1 MKSISIALASLLCA
15 SSVVAEDLGQI
26 KNAPLGKTIAP
37 ASENSPTVVTPQSSS
52 DIRGSTGHSN
62 KQSSS
67 AQNTGDIA
75 QAEAVA
81 PDSRPAVSAKEGPN
95 EIVDQNKNKD
105 KNKTGDKPAEEKPK
119 EPKEVVLKEMVVTGE
134 VERDSHYTSPSTR
147 VNRAQIELQNA
158 QTTEEVLKYQP
169 SLQIRQRYVGD
180 PNGVLGIRGADMFS
194 TARNMVYADGLPL
207 HNFLQASFNGAPR
220 WSLVGPNEIDAVDI
234 VYGPFSAEYSGNSIG
249 GVVNIKTRMPR
260 KQEFYFESSLFI
272 QPYKLYGPD
281 QGTFIGDRQYVSYG
295 NRIQDRFTVFLAY
308 NRLEAQSHPQSYFI
322 DNTGLRNPAMTET
335 TETQVTGGI
344 RTPDTRGTP
353 SIIYGDT
360 GPEKVNTHLFKGKF
374 GYDITGDLQAIF
386 TVAYEDRTRNGN
398 RPRNYLSDP
407 LGQPFWG
414 GGGNNASPED
424 ANLQNAAFD
433 GSSFDVL
440 RRGFGGNKDDR
451 QTLNLG
457 LQLRGALTPSWNIDT
472 TISHFDVLK
481 DTRATAFRNKNDPG
495 NLGAGQIQD
504 FKTFSW
510 LNYDLKLSTPAL
522 FSNPKWSFLGGYH
535 FDLYTLKFRQYSL
548 LDFNTLTRGN
558 LQANR
563 NNDGQTSTNAFFGQS
578 AFRFLP
584 DWDITVG
591 ARWEWWS
598 AMNGIVGGMD
608 RDTGLPI
615 STSLADRSE
624 FAVSP
629 KVSLGYEPGPWKVR
643 YSFGRAHRFPV
654 IAELFQSLSSPTSIL
669 TANALLKPEN
679 GVHHNF
685 MVEYA
690 LPKGYVRVNVFRD
703 DIKDAIQQVLT
714 ASGVLTSSAF
724 QNIAQTSTTG
734 VELIFDQRRIL
745 GSKFDFMFNGTWMN
759 AKVDQGPVISFTEST
774 GTPAN
779 FNLTGKQRIRLPH
792 WRANFF
798 TTYHATDA
806 WDISLSGRYT
816 SDSFNDLD
824 NRDHVNNVF
833 GSQSDFF
840 FMDFKTSYRF
850 KLQNGL
856 KSRVSFGITN
866 LNNDKAFVFHPY
878 PQRTYLVEAAFSY

>member
-1 MKSISIALASLLCA
+1 MRSFSFFLVGLLWVSPASA
-15 SSVVAEDLGQI
+15 AEDAAQSKKFPLKQDNTGPRTEGVATQI
-26 KNAPLGKTIAP
+26 
-37 ASENSPTVVTPQSSS
+37 SPSAGAVNGLIVQS
-52 DIRGSTGHSN
+52 GNPT
-62 KQSSS
+62 SS
-67 AQNTGDIA
+67 AEDTNEVPSG
-75 QAEAVA
+75 
-81 PDSRPAVSAKEGPN
+81 AVSLPGADKKAAGEVSG
-95 EIVDQNKNKD
+95 QNKRKDGNKD
-105 KNKTGDKPAEEKPK
+105 NPEQDSERAT
-119 EPKEVVLKEMVVTGE
+119 VFKEMVITGE
-134 VERDSHYTSPSTR
+134 TERDTHYTSPSTR
-147 VNRAQIELQNA
+147 VTRSQIELQNA

-220 WSLVGPNEIDAVDI
+220 WSLVGPNEIDSVDI

-260 KQEFYFESSLFI
+260 KQEFYVESSLFI
-272 QPYKLYGPD
+272 QPYKIYGPD

-322 DNTGLRNPAMTET
+322 DNTGLFDVPGGTS
-335 TETQVTGGI
+335 VTGGV

-360 GPEKVNTHLFKGKF
+360 GPEKVQTHLFKGKF
-374 GYDITGDLQAIF
+374 GYDITTDLQAIF
-386 TVAYEDRTRNGN
+386 TVAYEDRTRSQN
-398 RPRNYLSDP
+398 RPRNYVSDTT
-407 LGQPFWG
+407 GQPFWG
-414 GGGNNASPED
+414 GAVPACCNTEGNAS
-424 ANLQNAAFD
+424 LD
-433 GSSFDVL
+433 GTRFDVAQ
-440 RRGFGGNKDDR
+440 RGFGGSQDKR
-451 QTLNLG
+451 ETLNLG
-457 LQLRGALTPSWNIDT
+457 LQLRGALTPNWNIDT

-481 DTRATAFRNKNDPG
+481 DTRASAFFSPKDPA
-495 NLGAGQIQD
+495 NTGAGQIQD
-504 FKTFSW
+504 FKKFSW

-522 FSNPKWSFLGGYH
+522 LGNEKLSFLSGYH
-535 FDLYTLKFRQYSL
+535 FDQYNLSFRQYAL
-548 LDFNTLTRGN
+548 TDYATLTRGP

-563 NNDGQTSTNAFFGQS
+563 NNDGQTSTHAVFAQS
-578 AFRFLP
+578 AYRFLP
-584 DWDITVG
+584 DWDVTAG
-591 ARWEWWS
+591 ARQEWWS
-598 AMNGIVGGMD
+598 ASNGVVG
-608 RDTGLPI
+608 
-615 STSLADRSE
+615 STSVPDRAES
-624 FAVSP
+624 ALSP
-629 KVSLGYEPGPWKVR
+629 KVSLGYEPGPLKLR

-654 IAELFQSLSSPTSIL
+654 IAELYQSIGTPTQIV
-669 TANALLKPEN
+669 TANAALRPEN

-703 DIKDAIQQVLT
+703 DIKDAIQQVLA
-714 ASGVLTSSAF
+714 ASGIQTQSSF
-724 QNIAQTSTTG
+724 QNIDQTSTTG

-759 AKVDQGPVISFTEST
+759 AKVDKGPTIIFTDPT
-774 GTPAN
+774 GTPGN

-806 WDISLSGRYT
+806 WDIAFSGRYT

-824 NRDHVNNVF
+824 NRDHVNDVF
-833 GSQSDFF
+833 GAQSDFF
-840 FMDFKTSYRF
+840 FMDFKTSYRHKF
-850 KLQNGL
+850 QSGL
-856 KSRVSFGITN
+856 KSRFSFGITN

-878 PQRTYLVEAAFSY
+878 PQRTFLVEAAFSY

>member
-1 MKSISIALASLLCA
+1 MRSFSFFLVGLLWV
-15 SSVVAEDLGQI
+15 SPVSAEDSDQSKKSTPKQDNTNPHTGGGATRTLPSAGAVDGLIVQS
-26 KNAPLGKTIAP
+26 GRP
-37 ASENSPTVVTPQSSS
+37 AS
-52 DIRGSTGHSN
+52 
-62 KQSSS
+62 
-67 AQNTGDIA
+67 
-75 QAEAVA
+75 AEDTSKA
-81 PDSRPAVSAKEGPN
+81 PPPAVSLPGADKKVGGEVSGK
-95 EIVDQNKNKD
+95 DKRKDGNKD
-105 KNKTGDKPAEEKPK
+105 NPAQDKVPET
-119 EPKEVVLKEMVVTGE
+119 VFKEMVITGE
-134 VERDSHYTSPSTR
+134 AERDTHYTSPSTR
-147 VNRAQIELQNA
+147 VTRSQIELQNA

-220 WSLVGPNEIDAVDI
+220 WSLVGPNEIDSVDI

-260 KQEFYFESSLFI
+260 KQEFYVESSLFI

-281 QGTFIGDRQYVSYG
+281 QGTFVGDRQYVSYG

-322 DNTGLRNPAMTET
+322 DNTGLKDPALTDPTET
-335 TETQVTGGI
+335 AVTGGI

-374 GYDITGDLQAIF
+374 GYDITWDLQAIF

-398 RPRNYLSDP
+398 NPKNYLSDP
-407 LGQPFWG
+407 LGQAFWG

-424 ANLQNAAFD
+424 ANLQNAALD

-440 RRGFGGNKDDR
+440 RRGFGANKDDR

-457 LQLRGALTPSWNIDT
+457 LQLRGALTPNWNIDT

-495 NLGAGQIQD
+495 NTGEGQIQD
-504 FKTFSW
+504 FKKFSW
-510 LNYDLKLSTPAL
+510 LNYDLKLSTSAL
-522 FSNPKWSFLGGYH
+522 FGNQKLSFLSGYH
-535 FDLYTLKFRQYSL
+535 FDQYNLSFRQYEL
-548 LDFNTLTRGN
+548 TDYATLTRGA

-563 NNDGQTSTNAFFGQS
+563 NNDGQTSTHAVFAQS
-578 AFRFLP
+578 AYRFMP
-584 DWDITVG
+584 DWDVTAG
-591 ARWEWWS
+591 ARQEWWS
-598 AMNGIVGGMD
+598 ASNGVVG
-608 RDTGLPI
+608 
-615 STSLADRSE
+615 STSVPDR
-624 FAVSP
+624 AVSALSP
-629 KVSLGYEPGPWKVR
+629 KVSLGYEPGPLKFR

-654 IAELFQSLSSPTSIL
+654 IAELYQSIGTPTQIVA
-669 TANALLKPEN
+669 ANAALKPEN

-703 DIKDAIQQVLT
+703 DIKDAIQQVLA
-714 ASGVLTSSAF
+714 ASGIQTRSSF
-724 QNIAQTSTTG
+724 QNIDQTSTTG

-759 AKVDQGPVISFTEST
+759 AKVDKGPTIIFTDST
-774 GTPAN
+774 GTPGN

-806 WDISLSGRYT
+806 WDIAFSGRYT

-824 NRDHVNNVF
+824 NRDHVNDVF
-833 GSQSDFF
+833 GAQSDFF
-840 FMDFKTSYRF
+840 FMDFKTSYRHKF
-850 KLQNGL
+850 QSGL
-856 KSRVSFGITN
+856 KSRFSFGITN

-878 PQRTYLVEAAFSY
+878 PQRTFLVEAAFSY

>member
-1 MKSISIALASLLCA
+1 MRSFSFFLVGLLWVSPVSAAEDSDQSKKFPPKQENKGSRAEGTATQAPPSAGAASGLTVQPGSPA
-15 SSVVAEDLGQI
+15 SSAEDTSQ
-26 KNAPLGKTIAP
+26 A
-37 ASENSPTVVTPQSSS
+37 AS
-52 DIRGSTGHSN
+52 G
-62 KQSSS
+62 
-67 AQNTGDIA
+67 
-75 QAEAVA
+75 
-81 PDSRPAVSAKEGPN
+81 AVSIPGVEEKAAGD
-95 EIVDQNKNKD
+95 VSGKNKRKD
-105 KNKTGDKPAEEKPK
+105 GNKDNPAQGG
-119 EPKEVVLKEMVVTGE
+119 EPDTVLKEMVVTGE
-134 VERDSHYTSPSTR
+134 TERDTHYTSPSTR
-147 VNRAQIELQNA
+147 VTRSQIELQNA

-220 WSLVGPNEIDAVDI
+220 WSLVGPNEIDSVDV

-260 KQEFYFESSLFI
+260 KQEFYVESSLFI
-272 QPYKLYGPD
+272 QPYKIYGPD

-322 DNTGLRNPAMTET
+322 DNTGLFDVPGGTP
-335 TETQVTGGI
+335 VTGGI

-360 GPEKVNTHLFKGKF
+360 GPEKVQTHLFKGKF
-374 GYDITGDLQAIF
+374 GYDITTDLQAIF
-386 TVAYEDRTRNGN
+386 TVAYEDRTRSQN
-398 RPRNYLSDP
+398 RPRNYVSDAT
-407 LGQPFWG
+407 GQPFWG
-414 GGGNNASPED
+414 GAVPACCNTEGNAS
-424 ANLQNAAFD
+424 LD
-433 GSSFDVL
+433 GTRFDVAQ
-440 RRGFGGNKDDR
+440 RGFGGSQDKR
-451 QTLNLG
+451 ETLNLG
-457 LQLRGALTPSWNIDT
+457 LQLRGALTPNWNIDT

-481 DTRATAFRNKNDPG
+481 DTRASAFFSPKDPA
-495 NLGAGQIQD
+495 NTGAGQIQD
-504 FKTFSW
+504 FKKFSW

-522 FSNPKWSFLGGYH
+522 LGNEKLSFLSGYH
-535 FDLYTLKFRQYSL
+535 FDQYNLSFRQYDL
-548 LDFNTLTRGN
+548 TDYATLTRGP

-563 NNDGQTSTNAFFGQS
+563 NNDGQTSTHAVFAQS
-578 AFRFLP
+578 AYRFLP
-584 DWDITVG
+584 DWDVTAG
-591 ARWEWWS
+591 ARQEWWS
-598 AMNGIVGGMD
+598 ASNGVVG
-608 RDTGLPI
+608 
-615 STSLADRSE
+615 STSVPDRAES
-624 FAVSP
+624 ALSP
-629 KVSLGYEPGPWKVR
+629 KVSLGYEPGPLKLR

-669 TANALLKPEN
+669 TANALLRPEN

-703 DIKDAIQQVLT
+703 DIKDAIQQVQR
-714 ASGVLTSSAF
+714 ASGALTSSAF
-724 QNIAQTSTTG
+724 QNIDQTSTTG

-759 AKVDQGPVISFTEST
+759 AKVDKGGIVRFTDPT
-774 GTPAN
+774 GAN
-779 FNLTGKQRIRLPH
+779 ADFNLDGKQRIRLPH

-798 TTYHATDA
+798 TTYHATEA
-806 WDISLSGRYT
+806 WDIAFSGRYT

-840 FMDFKTSYRF
+840 FMDLKTSYRHKF
-850 KLQNGL
+850 QSGL
-856 KSRVSFGITN
+856 KSRFSFGITN

-878 PQRTYLVEAAFSY
+878 PQRTFLVEAAFSY

>member
-1 MKSISIALASLLCA
+1 MRSFSFFLVGLLWASPVSA
-15 SSVVAEDLGQI
+15 AEDSDQSKKSPPTQDNMGPRTEGAATRTPPSAGAVNGL
-26 KNAPLGKTIAP
+26 IAQ
-37 ASENSPTVVTPQSSS
+37 SPNPT
-52 DIRGSTGHSN
+52 
-62 KQSSS
+62 SS
-67 AQNTGDIA
+67 AENTSQVPPG
-75 QAEAVA
+75 
-81 PDSRPAVSAKEGPN
+81 AVSLPGTDKKAGAEVSG
-95 EIVDQNKNKD
+95 KNKRKD
-105 KNKTGDKPAEEKPK
+105 GNKDNPAQDSEQATIF
-119 EPKEVVLKEMVVTGE
+119 KEMVITGE
-134 VERDSHYTSPSTR
+134 TERDTHYTSPSTR
-147 VNRAQIELQNA
+147 VTRSQIELQNA

-220 WSLVGPNEIDAVDI
+220 WSLVGPNEIDSVDI

-260 KQEFYFESSLFI
+260 KQEFYVESSLFI

-281 QGTFIGDRQYVSYG
+281 QGTFVGDRQYVSYG

-322 DNTGLRNPAMTET
+322 DNTGLFDVSGGTP
-335 TETQVTGGI
+335 VTGGI

-360 GPEKVNTHLFKGKF
+360 GPEKVQTHLFKGKF
-374 GYDITGDLQAIF
+374 GYDITTDLQALF
-386 TVAYEDRTRNGN
+386 TVAYEDRTRSQN
-398 RPRNYLSDP
+398 RPRNYVSDTA
-407 LGQPFWG
+407 GQPFWG
-414 GGGNNASPED
+414 GAVPPCCDTEGNAS
-424 ANLQNAAFD
+424 LD
-433 GSSFDVL
+433 GARFDVAQ
-440 RRGFGGNKDDR
+440 RGFGGSQDKR
-451 QTLNLG
+451 ETLNLG
-457 LQLRGALTPSWNIDT
+457 LQLRGALTPNWNIDT

-481 DTRATAFRNKNDPG
+481 DTRASAFFSPKDPA
-495 NLGAGQIQD
+495 NTGAGQIQD
-504 FKTFSW
+504 FKKFSW

-522 FSNPKWSFLGGYH
+522 LGNEKLSFLSGYH
-535 FDLYTLKFRQYSL
+535 FDQYNLSFRQYAL
-548 LDFNTLTRGN
+548 TDYATLTRGP

-563 NNDGQTSTNAFFGQS
+563 NNDGQTSTHAVFAQS
-578 AFRFLP
+578 AYRFLP
-584 DWDITVG
+584 DWDVTAG
-591 ARWEWWS
+591 ARQEWWS
-598 AMNGIVGGMD
+598 ASNGVVG
-608 RDTGLPI
+608 
-615 STSLADRSE
+615 STSVPDRAES
-624 FAVSP
+624 ALSP
-629 KVSLGYEPGPWKVR
+629 KVSLGYEPGPLKLR

-654 IAELFQSLSSPTSIL
+654 IAELYQSIGTPTQIV
-669 TANALLKPEN
+669 TANAALRPEN

-703 DIKDAIQQVLT
+703 DIKDAIQQVLA
-714 ASGVLTSSAF
+714 ASGIQTQSSF
-724 QNIAQTSTTG
+724 QNIDQTSTTG

-759 AKVDQGPVISFTEST
+759 AKVDKGPTIIFTDPT
-774 GTPAN
+774 GTPGN

-806 WDISLSGRYT
+806 WDIAFSGRYT

-824 NRDHVNNVF
+824 NRDHVNDVF
-833 GSQSDFF
+833 GAQSDFF
-840 FMDFKTSYRF
+840 FMDFKTSYRHKF
-850 KLQNGL
+850 QNGL
-856 KSRVSFGITN
+856 KSRFSFGITN

-878 PQRTYLVEAAFSY
+878 PQRTFLVEAAFSY

>member
-1 MKSISIALASLLCA
+1 MRSFSFFLVGLLWISPVSAAEDSDQSKKFPPKQDNIGSRAEGAATQAPPSAGSGLTVQPGNPA
-15 SSVVAEDLGQI
+15 SSAEDTSQ
-26 KNAPLGKTIAP
+26 A
-37 ASENSPTVVTPQSSS
+37 AS
-52 DIRGSTGHSN
+52 G
-62 KQSSS
+62 
-67 AQNTGDIA
+67 
-75 QAEAVA
+75 
-81 PDSRPAVSAKEGPN
+81 AVSIPGIEEKAAGD
-95 EIVDQNKNKD
+95 VSGKNKHKD
-105 KNKTGDKPAEEKPK
+105 GNKDNPPQASVPET
-119 EPKEVVLKEMVVTGE
+119 VFKEMVITGE
-134 VERDSHYTSPSTR
+134 TERDTHYTSPSTR
-147 VNRAQIELQNA
+147 VTRSQIELQNA

-220 WSLVGPNEIDAVDI
+220 WSLVGPNEIDSVDI

-249 GVVNIKTRMPR
+249 GVVNVKTRMPR
-260 KQEFYFESSLFI
+260 KQEFYVESSLFI
-272 QPYKLYGPD
+272 QPYKIYGPD
-281 QGTFIGDRQYVSYG
+281 QGTFVGDRQYVSYG

-322 DNTGLRNPAMTET
+322 DNTGLFDVPGGTP
-335 TETQVTGGI
+335 VTGGI

-360 GPEKVNTHLFKGKF
+360 GPEKVQTHLFKGKF
-374 GYDITGDLQAIF
+374 GYDITTDLQAIF
-386 TVAYEDRTRNGN
+386 TVAYEDRTRSQN
-398 RPRNYLSDP
+398 RPRNYVSDTT
-407 LGQPFWG
+407 GQPFWG
-414 GGGNNASPED
+414 GAVPACCNTEGNAS
-424 ANLQNAAFD
+424 LD
-433 GSSFDVL
+433 GTRFDVAQ
-440 RRGFGGNKDDR
+440 RGFGGSQDKR
-451 QTLNLG
+451 ETLNLG
-457 LQLRGALTPSWNIDT
+457 LQLRGALTPNWNIDT

-481 DTRATAFRNKNDPG
+481 DTRASAFFSPKDPDPKNT
-495 NLGAGQIQD
+495 GAGQIQD
-504 FKTFSW
+504 FRKFSW

-522 FSNPKWSFLGGYH
+522 LGNEKLSFLSGYH
-535 FDLYTLKFRQYSL
+535 FDQYNLSFRQYDL
-548 LDFNTLTRGN
+548 TDYATLTRGP

-563 NNDGQTSTNAFFGQS
+563 NNDGQTSTHAVFAQS
-578 AFRFLP
+578 AYRFLP
-584 DWDITVG
+584 NWDVTAG
-591 ARWEWWS
+591 ARQEWWS
-598 AMNGIVGGMD
+598 ASNGVVG
-608 RDTGLPI
+608 
-615 STSLADRSE
+615 STSVPDRAES
-624 FAVSP
+624 ALSP
-629 KVSLGYEPGPWKVR
+629 KVSLGYEPGPLKLR

-654 IAELFQSLSSPTSIL
+654 IAELYQSIGTPTQIV
-669 TANALLKPEN
+669 TANAALRPEN

-703 DIKDAIQQVLT
+703 DIKDAIQQVLA
-714 ASGVLTSSAF
+714 ASGIQTQSSF
-724 QNIAQTSTTG
+724 QNIDQTSTTG

-759 AKVDQGPVISFTEST
+759 AKVDKGPTIIFTDPT
-774 GTPAN
+774 GTPGN

-806 WDISLSGRYT
+806 WDIAFSGRYT

-840 FMDFKTSYRF
+840 FLDFKTNYRHKF
-850 KLQNGL
+850 QNGL
-856 KSRVSFGITN
+856 KSRFSFGITN

-878 PQRTYLVEAAFSY
+878 PQRTFLVEAAFSY